1 MLYYEHPINLME
13 QFPVRFW
20 ISWDLTIF
28 LVETDWETSTE
39 VTIRWVWGN
48 SCFFVRCPLDQSV
61 WSWLRSA
68 IRLECFWSE
77 VQSVNPE
84 KLYAGLSLCGWFSSR
99 CSLSISISL
108 IVHLLRKNVWIIFK
122 NLIYQKNPSGEDSLW
137 KWGLLFCEAVHQAQ
151 REGTTILESQRQQ
164 TSRMESGS
172 MLKLLGNF

>member
-68 IRLECFWSE
+68 IRLECFWNE

-84 KLYAGLSLCGWFSSR
+84 KLYAGLSLYGWFSSR

-108 IVHLLRKNVWIIFK
+108 IVHLLRKNVWIIFNK
-122 NLIYQKNPSGEDSLW
+122 VIYRKSSSRHSGQGNRMKIGFPFCVSWVEAHRFNLSFFS
-137 KWGLLFCEAVHQAQ
+137 
-151 REGTTILESQRQQ
+151 REKG
-164 TSRMESGS
+164 
-172 MLKLLGNF
+172 

>member
-13 QFPVRFW
+13 QFPARFW

-68 IRLECFWSE
+68 IRLECFWNE

-99 CSLSISISL
+99 YSLSISISS
-108 IVHLLRKNVWIIFK
+108 IVHLLRKNVWIIFNK
-122 NLIYQKNPSGEDSLW
+122 VIYRKSSSRHSGQGNRMKIGFPFCVSWVEAHRFNLSFFS
-137 KWGLLFCEAVHQAQ
+137 
-151 REGTTILESQRQQ
+151 REKG
-164 TSRMESGS
+164 
-172 MLKLLGNF
+172 